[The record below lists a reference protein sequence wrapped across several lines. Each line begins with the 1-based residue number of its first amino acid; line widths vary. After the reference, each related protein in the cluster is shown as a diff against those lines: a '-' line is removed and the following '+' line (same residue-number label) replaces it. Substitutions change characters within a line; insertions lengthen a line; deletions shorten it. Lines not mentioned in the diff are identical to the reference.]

1 MLSRRGA
8 SRLICIPHV
17 APRRRRGGRQPF
29 TRDAFAAAQAAG
41 KSIIVHVLRPGARP
55 AARRSRSSQKLEADP
70 KFASVATFRVDFDSQ
85 KDALKTLKANRQST
99 IIVYKGQNEVGRSV
113 GETNSKAIGDL
124 LGKAL

>member
-1 MLSRRGA
+1 MPDLPRAGA
-8 SRLICIPHV
+8 D
-17 APRRRRGGRQPF
+17 RRRNWKP
-29 TRDAFAAAQAAG
+29 
-41 KSIIVHVLRPGARP
+41 I
-55 AARRSRSSQKLEADP
+55 P

-99 IIVYKGQNEVGRSV
+99 IIVYKGQKEVGRSV